1 MYICEFIRQ
10 ERLRGFE
17 LAETNKMEKWYEEL
31 SKISHV
37 LQDTLN
43 IRENVTRAKSGEE
56 RRLCVL
62 LNRVDALRVFISY
75 LLKKDEGS
83 IRIRIVAFQN

>member
-1 MYICEFIRQ
+1 
-10 ERLRGFE
+10 
-17 LAETNKMEKWYEEL
+17 MEKWYEEL

-62 LNRVDALRVFISY
+62 LNRVDVLRVFISY

-83 IRIRIVAFQN
+83 IEQQISSWKAEVRYAVRKRLKAFKELQKDC